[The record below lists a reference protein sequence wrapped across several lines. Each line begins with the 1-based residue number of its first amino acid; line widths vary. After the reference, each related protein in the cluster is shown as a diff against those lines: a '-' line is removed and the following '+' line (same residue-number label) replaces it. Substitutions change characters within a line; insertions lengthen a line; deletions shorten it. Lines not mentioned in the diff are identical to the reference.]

1 MKKRLLSVLMAG
13 VMSAALLTGC
23 GSGSSTQE
31 AETAVEAVSVD
42 TSVLD
47 ALREKYGSDV
57 FEADANYDEYTIVE
71 YTIESAGATF
81 AATVSRKSDKSEYQ
95 VHCMFYGDE
104 QVSVWN
110 GKEVTE
116 DKTGFMETDTPLIV
130 EAAEAQGIWVPV
142 N

>member
-23 GSGSSTQE
+23 GSGSTSQE

-57 FEADANYDEYTIVE
+57 FEADASYDEYTIVE

-130 EAAEAQGIWVPV
+130 EAAEAQGIWVSV

>member
-13 VMSAALLTGC
+13 VMSAAILTGC
-23 GSGSSTQE
+23 GSGSTSQE
-31 AETAVEAVSVD
+31 TETAVEAVSVD

-116 DKTGFMETDTPLIV
+116 DKTGFMGTDTPLIV
-130 EAAEAQGIWVPV
+130 EAAEAQGIWVSV

>member
-1 MKKRLLSVLMAG
+1 MKKKLISVLMAG

-23 GSGSSTQE
+23 GGSSSSST
-31 AETAVEAVSVD
+31 ETAAVEVSVD

-47 ALREKYGSDV
+47 GLRETYGSDV
-57 FEADANYDEYTIVE
+57 FEADSNYDEYTIVE
-71 YTIESAGATF
+71 YTIEDAGATF

-104 QVSVWN
+104 QLTVWN

-116 DKTGFMETDTPLIV
+116 DKTGFMQTDTPLIV
-130 EAAEAQGIWVPV
+130 EAAEAQNIWVPIK
-142 N
+142 

>member
-57 FEADANYDEYTIVE
+57 FEADASYDEYTIVE

-116 DKTGFMETDTPLIV
+116 DKTGFMATDTPLIV
-130 EAAEAQGIWVPV
+130 EAAEAQGIWVPI

>member
-130 EAAEAQGIWVPV
+130 EAAEAQGIWVSV

>member
-42 TSVLD
+42 TSVFD
-47 ALREKYGSDV
+47 ALKEKYGSDV
-57 FEADANYDEYTIVE
+57 FEADSNYDEYTIIE

-116 DKTGFMETDTPLIV
+116 DKTGFMGTDTPLIV
-130 EAAEAQGIWVPV
+130 EAAEAQGIWVPI